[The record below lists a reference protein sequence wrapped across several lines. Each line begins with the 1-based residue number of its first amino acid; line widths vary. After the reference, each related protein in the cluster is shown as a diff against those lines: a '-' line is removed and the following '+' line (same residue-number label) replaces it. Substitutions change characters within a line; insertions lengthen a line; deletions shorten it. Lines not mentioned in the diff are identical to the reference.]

1 MNFSSV
7 LLSII
12 FHTGIFLSL
21 ITFFNPELHQRT
33 KIQHDLVSFQIIEND
48 LFEKQKQNKILDNK
62 QFKIYQTKKYDSIQR
77 LIKKNQSTKKLM
89 PKSRVIT
96 EKNFEVKKKK
106 IKKVKS
112 LVPKIKNKIN
122 QNMLVTQGNNF
133 NENPSMSV
141 IPNIEKFRSAKLN
154 QKFYGCSKSQ
164 RSKIEKKNKKD
175 SFVNKNVTIS
185 NLLGYFYHYDP
196 NYINISNLLKS
207 DQITPKTKINI
218 SELLNM
224 RIDNIEDCN

>member
-1 MNFSSV
+1 MSFSSI
-7 LLSII
+7 LLSLI

-21 ITFFNPELHQRT
+21 ITFFNPELHQ
-33 KIQHDLVSFQIIEND
+33 KSKMQHDLVSFEIIAND
-48 LFEKQKQNKILDNK
+48 LFDKQKQNKILDNR
-62 QFKIYQTKKYDSIQR
+62 QLKIYQNRKDEAIQK
-77 LIKKNQSTKKLM
+77 LIKKNLITKLPN
-89 PKSRVIT
+89 PKTQIIK
-96 EKNFEVKKKK
+96 EKNFEVKKKE

-112 LVPKIKNKIN
+112 LVPQIKKQFNKNK
-122 QNMLVTQGNNF
+122 LVTRGNVF
-133 NENPSMSV
+133 NEKPSMSA

-164 RSKIEKKNKKD
+164 RSKLEKKNKKD

-196 NYINISNLLKS
+196 NYINISNLLKRN
-207 DQITPKTKINI
+207 QRNNQKNINI

-224 RIDNIEDCN
+224 NIDQIDDCN